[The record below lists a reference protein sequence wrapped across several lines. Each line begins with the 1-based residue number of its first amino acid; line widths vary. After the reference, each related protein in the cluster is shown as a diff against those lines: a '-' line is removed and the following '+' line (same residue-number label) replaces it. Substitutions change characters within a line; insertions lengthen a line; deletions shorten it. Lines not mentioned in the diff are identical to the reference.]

1 MITRLAILNKLADG
15 VFHSGELLALELGI
29 SRAAVWKQVKKLG
42 DMGLVI
48 DSIRGKGYR
57 LQHALDLLNIE
68 QIEAGL
74 PETTK
79 ARVSRMDLFAEVDST
94 NRYLMEQS
102 GQSNG
107 AHICLAEAQNNGRGR
122 RGRAWVSPFASNVYM
137 SIRWQYAT
145 GPMPLSGLSLAL
157 GVAVMRVL
165 SGYTEEGVG
174 LKWPNDIFANGKKL
188 AGILVEFSGDVSG
201 PCQVVVGLGLNVRM
215 PAPSS
220 KEIDQPWIDLYS
232 LIGDKCP
239 ERNELVAK
247 LITQMV
253 EVLNQYPDNG
263 FEPYHQEWDKWDVIR
278 GLPVNINFPNHTKEG
293 VVKGVNTDGALVL
306 ETVSGLEV
314 LNSGE
319 VSLRIKS

>member
-1 MITRLAILNKLADG
+1 MKSRIAILNRLADG
-15 VFHSGELLALELGI
+15 AFHSGQSLAVELGI
-29 SRAAVWKQVKKLG
+29 SRAAVWKQVKKLRE
-42 DMGLVI
+42 MGIVI

-68 QIEAGL
+68 QIETAL

-79 ARVSRMDLFAEVDST
+79 ARVAQMDLFAEIDST

-102 GQSNG
+102 SQSNG
-107 AHICLAEAQNNGRGR
+107 AHICLAEAQKNGRGR
-122 RGRAWVSPFASNVYM
+122 RGRAWVSPFAGNVYL

-145 GPMPLSGLSLAL
+145 GPMSLSGLSLAL

-165 SGYTEEGVG
+165 SAYVEEGIG
-174 LKWPNDIFANGKKL
+174 LKWPNDVFANGKKL

-201 PCQVVVGLGLNVRM
+201 PCQVVAGLGLNVRM

-232 LIGDKCP
+232 LIGDKSP
-239 ERNELVAK
+239 GRNELVAK
-247 LITQMV
+247 LITHIT
-253 EVLNQYPDNG
+253 EVLHLYPENG
-263 FEPYHQEWDKWDVIR
+263 FEAYHQEWDKWDIAR
-278 GLPVNINFPNHTKEG
+278 GLPVHLCFPNLTKKG
-293 VVKGVNTDGALVL
+293 IVKGVSADGAIVL

-314 LNSGE
+314 FNSGE
-319 VSLRIKS
+319 ISLRIQS